1 MGLFYALLTISACAF
16 EVLFA
21 VVLFYPALELSETE
35 ALYYLGC
42 SSLNCERAVGN
53 VLCNS
58 GACACICALADLYGS
73 HKVSVAADESIVADS
88 GAELLFAVV
97 VYGNYAA
104 AKVYAASHVGI
115 ANVGKMCNSGVFTDN
130 GIFDLNEIADLNALA
145 DLASGTYLNERTYL
159 CTVLDL
165 AVECLNGVKGNTVAN
180 CAVFNDAV
188 GAYLQFSPITVFPLR
203 ITPCMIVVP
212 LPTFTSLPIVTP
224 SVQVNSTPSSIN
236 LSIIANLA
244 VLFNN
249 KRPFLSF
256 APKTASEF
264 EEI

>member
-21 VVLFYPALELSETE
+21 VVLFYPALELSQTV

-130 GIFDLNEIADLNALA
+130 GILI
-145 DLASGTYLNERTYL
+145 ST
-159 CTVLDL
+159 
-165 AVECLNGVKGNTVAN
+165 K
-180 CAVFNDAV
+180 
-188 GAYLQFSPITVFPLR
+188 SPIFTPLQILLPGR
-203 ITPCMIVVP
+203 I
-212 LPTFTSLPIVTP
+212 
-224 SVQVNSTPSSIN
+224 
-236 LSIIANLA
+236 
-244 VLFNN
+244 
-249 KRPFLSF
+249 
-256 APKTASEF
+256 
-264 EEI
+264 